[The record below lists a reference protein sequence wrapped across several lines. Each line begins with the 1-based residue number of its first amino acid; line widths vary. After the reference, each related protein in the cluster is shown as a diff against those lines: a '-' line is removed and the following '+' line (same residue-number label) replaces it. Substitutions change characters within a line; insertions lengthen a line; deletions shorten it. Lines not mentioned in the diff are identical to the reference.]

1 MLALVEHSR
10 FSDIENDKGSY
21 MPEIRIVEQMPQR
34 LLIGDTNRGK
44 IIRERIADLEALIR
58 AYEKGLIH

>member
-1 MLALVEHSR
+1 
-10 FSDIENDKGSY
+10 